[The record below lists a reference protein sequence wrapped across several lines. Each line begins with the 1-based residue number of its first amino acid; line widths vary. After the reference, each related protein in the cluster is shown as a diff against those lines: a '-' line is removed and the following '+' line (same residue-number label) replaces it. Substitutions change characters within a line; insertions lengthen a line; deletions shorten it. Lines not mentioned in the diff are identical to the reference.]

1 MSDQTSIDA
10 IMRRVRHLEIH
21 ARRLV
26 NETFSGEY
34 HSSFK
39 GQGLDFDDYRAY
51 QHGDD
56 PRFIDW
62 NVSARMDSPFI
73 RQFREE
79 RELTVVLA
87 IDISGSTDFGSAHFS
102 KRERAAELAA
112 LLGFCASHNGDKV
125 GLLLFSNKPLLY
137 LPPKKG
143 NANIL
148 RHIRDILATPVPDP
162 STSLANAAHFLN
174 QTLPRKSL
182 VFLLSDFTDWGFEK
196 PLAILARKYDLIALQ
211 LCDPLEKELPDVGK
225 VLLRDAESGHL
236 INLNTSNSNVRM
248 GYQKLSRRYREGLRA
263 FFKKNAIDHLEIPT
277 DGDYLPA
284 LHHLLKT
291 RARRK

>member
-1 MSDQTSIDA
+1 MPDPSSIDE
-10 IMRRVRHLEIH
+10 IMRRVRRLEIH

-26 NETFSGEY
+26 NETFSGQY

-39 GQGLDFDDYRAY
+39 GQGLDFDDFRAY

-79 RELTVVLA
+79 RELTVILA
-87 IDISGSTDFGSAHFS
+87 IDISGSSEFGSEYLS

-112 LLGFCASHNGDKV
+112 LLGFSASHNGDKV
-125 GLLLFSNKPLLY
+125 GLLLFSHEPLLY

-148 RHIRDILATPVPDP
+148 RLIRETLATPVPDP
-162 STSLANAAHFLN
+162 RTSLANAAHFLN

-182 VFLLSDFTDWGFEK
+182 VFLLSDFIDWGFEK
-196 PLAILARKYDLIALQ
+196 PLATLARQHELIALQ
-211 LCDPLEKELPDVGK
+211 LSDPLEKELPDVGK

-236 INLNTSNSNVRM
+236 IEVNTSNANVRM
-248 GYQKLSRRYREGLRA
+248 GYQKLTRRYREGLRA

-277 DGDYLPA
+277 NDSYLA
-284 LHHLLKT
+284 TLRRLLKT
-291 RARRK
+291 RARRS